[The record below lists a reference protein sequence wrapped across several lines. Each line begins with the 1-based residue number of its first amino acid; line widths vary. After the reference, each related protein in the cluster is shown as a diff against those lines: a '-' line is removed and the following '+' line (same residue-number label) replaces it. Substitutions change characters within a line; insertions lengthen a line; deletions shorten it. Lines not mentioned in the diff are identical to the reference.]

1 MTDNDPSDRDSA
13 VRPSGRDDPRELER
27 FLADYRPKNVSEAV
41 WGGLSTPAAAL
52 VLSAGE
58 PTRLRVEKDVQLLG
72 ALVAHL
78 VERGRPIT
86 LDEALTD
93 ATLLSFDAGL
103 VVAGKTRENK
113 RGIAR
118 RLQAAYRGLPWRTA
132 RQEDG
137 QRIKKLIGNTQLVSL
152 GRVLRLAAD
161 EAGRD
166 TSAAA
171 FVAAVD
177 GARARRR
184 GSADG
189 EVSVQTWEKA
199 RVFSAGHGLNLT
211 RASLRSL
218 ITHEVLALTEPAAVL
233 VARYGLTRR
242 DLDLALT
249 QLEALPTTPTSE
261 HLDLLRGRR

>member
-1 MTDNDPSDRDSA
+1 MPDNDPSDSE
-13 VRPSGRDDPRELER
+13 VQPSGRDDPRELKR
-27 FLADYRPKNVSEAV
+27 YLLAYRPKNVSATI
-41 WGGLSTPAAAL
+41 WGGLSSPAATL

-78 VERGRPIT
+78 VERGRPVT

-118 RLQAAYRGLPWRTA
+118 RLQAAHRGPPWRTA

-137 QRIKKLIGNTQLVSL
+137 QRIRKLVGDTNLISL

-161 EAGRD
+161 EAGQD

-184 GSADG
+184 GSPQG
-189 EVSVQTWEKA
+189 EVSAQTWEKA
-199 RVFSAGHGLNLT
+199 RAFSAGHGLDLT

-249 QLEALPTTPTSE
+249 QHEALPTTPSSR

>member
-1 MTDNDPSDRDSA
+1 MTDNDPSDSA

-27 FLADYRPKNVSEAV
+27 FLADYRPKNVSAAI

-52 VLSAGE
+52 VLSAGV

-78 VERGRPIT
+78 VDRGRPVT

-93 ATLLSFDAGL
+93 ATLLSFDASL
-103 VVAGKTRENK
+103 VVSGKTRENK

-118 RLQAAYRGLPWRTA
+118 RLQAAHRGLPWRTA
-132 RQEDG
+132 RMEDG
-137 QRIKKLIGNTQLVSL
+137 QRIKKLIRNTQLVSL
-152 GRVLRLAAD
+152 DRVLRLAIA

-184 GSADG
+184 GSVDG
-189 EVSVQTWEKA
+189 EVNAQTWETA
-199 RVFSAGHGLNLT
+199 RAFSASHGLHLT
-211 RASLRSL
+211 RTSLRSL
-218 ITHEVLALTEPAAVL
+218 ITHEVLALAEPAAVI

-249 QLEALPTTPTSE
+249 QLAALPTTPTSR